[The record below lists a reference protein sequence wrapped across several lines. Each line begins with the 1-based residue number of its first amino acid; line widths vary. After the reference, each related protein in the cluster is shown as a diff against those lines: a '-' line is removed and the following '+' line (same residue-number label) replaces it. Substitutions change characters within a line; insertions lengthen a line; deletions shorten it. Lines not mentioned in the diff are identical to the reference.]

1 MMKKNLGAILILA
14 GLFLAIVAINFI
26 FMADD
31 SGEQE
36 NEQTGSR
43 SSYRATPFGTLG
55 FYELLAES
63 GYEVTRFTEPLTSL
77 AARHDITTLVII
89 SPPAFFG
96 PSEEEFQSLNAW
108 IETGGWLIVIDRD
121 IEASFGK
128 AEASTHRAKSQ
139 TEVRRL
145 QPTLY
150 TRSVE
155 RLELSPFANR
165 VKVKNAAFTD
175 HIGDDQGAVLAD
187 AKVGKGR
194 VVLLTDPFVVANNG
208 IAKGDNAILAMNLF
222 ADSERPAGVIAFD
235 EHHHGFGLSRSE
247 GVIAYFSGT
256 PVPWM
261 MAQLGVIA
269 LFVVYTYG
277 RRFAR
282 PLPLKQER
290 RTTNLEFVS
299 SMANITRL
307 ARASDLAMKNI
318 YGEFHKRLCR
328 YAGLS
333 PTASAE
339 RLAAITA
346 RRSRLREDEL
356 RGLLSRCERV
366 AGGAKVSDAELLN
379 LVRRIR
385 DIESELKL

>member
-1 MMKKNLGAILILA
+1 MKKNLSAILILA
-14 GLFLAIVAINFI
+14 GLFLVIVAINFI
-26 FMADD
+26 FISD
-31 SGEQE
+31 ENEQQE

-55 FYELLAES
+55 FYDLLAES
-63 GYEVTRFTEPLTSL
+63 GYQVMRFDKPFTELD
-77 AARHDITTLVII
+77 ARKDITTLVVI
-89 SPPAFFG
+89 SPPPFSG
-96 PSEEEFQSLNAW
+96 PDEEEFESLNAW

-121 IEASFGK
+121 VQAGFGS
-128 AEASTHRAKSQ
+128 AEASTHRANSQ
-139 TEVRRL
+139 DGVRPI

-150 TRSVE
+150 TKGVE
-155 RLELSPFANR
+155 KLELSPFANR
-165 VKVKNAAFTD
+165 VKLKNAPFTD

-187 AKVGKGR
+187 ARVGKGR

-208 IAKGDNAILAMNLF
+208 IAKGDNVILALNLF
-222 ADSERPAGVIAFD
+222 ADAERPEGRIAFD
-235 EHHHGFGLSRSE
+235 EYHHGFGWSRSE
-247 GVIAYFSGT
+247 GIVAYFRGT
-256 PVPWM
+256 PIPWM
-261 MAQLGVIA
+261 MAQLGVIT
-269 LFVVYTYG
+269 LFLVYTYG

-328 YAGLS
+328 YAGLP

-339 RLAAITA
+339 KLAEMTA
-346 RRSRLREDEL
+346 RRSPLREDEL
-356 RGLLSRCERV
+356 RGLLSRCEHV
-366 AGGAKVSDAELLN
+366 SAGGKVSEAELLN
-379 LVRRIR
+379 LVKRIR
-385 DIESELKL
+385 DIEAELKL

>member
-1 MMKKNLGAILILA
+1 MKKNLGAILILV
-14 GLFLAIVAINFI
+14 GLFFAIVAINFI
-26 FMADD
+26 FMADE

-55 FYELLAES
+55 FYELLTES
-63 GYEVTRFTEPLTSL
+63 GYQVTRFTEPLTSL
-77 AARHDITTLVII
+77 SARRDITTLVII

-121 IEASFGK
+121 IHATFGN
-128 AEASTHRAKSQ
+128 AEASTHRANSQ
-139 TEVRRL
+139 TEVKRL

-150 TRSVE
+150 TRGIE
-155 RLELSPFANR
+155 KLELSPFANR
-165 VKVKNAAFTD
+165 VKLKSAPFTN
-175 HIGDDQGAVLAD
+175 HVGDDQGAVLAD
-187 AKVGKGR
+187 ARVGRGR

-208 IAKGDNAILAMNLF
+208 IARRDNAILAINLF
-222 ADSERPAGVIAFD
+222 ADSERPAGIIAFD
-235 EHHHGFGLSRSE
+235 EYHHGFGSSRSE
-247 GVIAYFSGT
+247 GIMAYFSGT

-261 MAQLGVIA
+261 MAQLGLIA
-269 LFVVYTYG
+269 LFLVYTYG

-333 PTASAE
+333 PTANAE
-339 RLAAITA
+339 RLAAVTA

-385 DIESELKL
+385 DIEAELKL